1 MLYCVVLCVYESFR
15 WCSGLAGGCLFDF
28 RSCCLMFSCLF
39 LLVRLVYGGG
49 LCMTRG
55 FLVCCGVLVL
65 FWICALAVATCF
77 WVVGDFL
84 GFWLI

>member
-1 MLYCVVLCVYESFR
+1 M
-15 WCSGLAGGCLFDF
+15 
-28 RSCCLMFSCLF
+28 
-39 LLVRLVYGGG
+39 GGG

-55 FLVCCGVLVL
+55 FLVCCGMLVL

-84 GFWLI
+84 GFWLIWWF